1 MVLPLARAAVL
12 STGLRVREGRLRV
25 QLRPVLRVQRD
36 QAGPRLLVRLLVR
49 VRVRVRVRVSP
60 NPNPNLN
67 PNPNPNPNPNSNPNP
82 NLNPNPN
89 PNLLRARQPGA
100 QRECGREAVGR
111 PPHLW
116 RLAGRGEVDAL
127 EAIRKPGLGLGLG
140 LGLVPGLGLGFG
152 LGLG

>member
-49 VRVRVRVRVSP
+49 VRV
-60 NPNPNLN
+60 LN

-111 PPHLW
+111 PPDLW

-152 LGLG
+152 LWLG

>member
-25 QLRPVLRVQRD
+25 QLRSVLRVQRD

-49 VRVRVRVRVSP
+49 VRV
-60 NPNPNLN
+60 LN
-67 PNPNPNPNPNSNPNP
+67 PNP
-82 NLNPNPN
+82 NPNPN

-111 PPHLW
+111 PPDLW
-116 RLAGRGEVDAL
+116 RLAGVRV
-127 EAIRKPGLGLGLG
+127 
-140 LGLVPGLGLGFG
+140 
-152 LGLG
+152 